1 MGTKLGRRRDRQ
13 IVRVLWLLRALGEG
27 AQLSVSELAKR
38 FGTRRETVYRD
49 LRTLEDIGYPIQGD
63 ENGRLS
69 RPRLLDRKHTA
80 SPDLRLTPGEYSA
93 LALLMEYGRE
103 HIPFRKELTSAATK
117 LKAAQPI
124 SGEETEAFGSVFGAA
139 KRGMKC
145 FGDERLLETLVQAIL
160 IKRRCNVTYR
170 SPKHLIEK
178 TYDYEP
184 YRLRCVDGGLYC
196 IGRIPAIGGLTTLA
210 TERIVTLK
218 LTESVFCSEPDN
230 DLSRYENEAFGVT
243 LEEAITVVLRIRPDQ
258 APYVSEREWHPSQ
271 TIRSL
276 ADGGVEL
283 TFYAGG
289 AFEIERWILGWGDA
303 VEVIAPESLR
313 KRVSSTCEAMW
324 SLYKPVKRRSRGNS

>member
-27 AQLSVSELAKR
+27 TQLSVSELAKR

-93 LALLMEYGRE
+93 LALLMEQGRGTT
-103 HIPFRKELTSAATK
+103 PFRKELTSAATK
-117 LKAAQPI
+117 LKAVQPI
-124 SGEETEAFGSVFGAA
+124 GGLKSEAFGSVFGLA

-145 FGDERLLETLVQAIL
+145 FGDERMLETLVQAIL
-160 IKRRCNVTYR
+160 TKRRCDITYR
-170 SPKHLIEK
+170 SPKHLVQK
-178 TYDYEP
+178 TYQYEP
-184 YRLRCVDGGLYC
+184 YRLRYVDGGLYC
-196 IGRIPAIGGLTTLA
+196 IGRIPAVGGLTTLA
-210 TERIVTLK
+210 TERIVTLQ
-218 LTESVFCSEPDN
+218 LTESVFCAESES

-243 LEEAITVVLRIRPDQ
+243 LEKAIKVVLRVRADQ

-271 TIRSL
+271 TIQSL
-276 ADGGVEL
+276 ADGGIEL
-283 TFYAGG
+283 TFCAGG
-289 AFEIERWILGWGDA
+289 TFEIERWILGWGDA

-313 KRVSSTCEAMW
+313 KRVSSTCRAML
-324 SLYKPVKRRSRGNS
+324 SLYKPARWRSRGNS

>member
-49 LRTLEDIGYPIQGD
+49 LRSLEDIGYPIQGD

-69 RPRLLDRKHTA
+69 RPRLLDWKQ
-80 SPDLRLTPGEYSA
+80 SGSSDLRLTPGEYSA
-93 LALLMEYGRE
+93 LALLMEHGRGST
-103 HIPFRKELTSAATK
+103 PFRKELTSAAAK
-117 LKAAQPI
+117 LKTAQPI
-124 SGEETEAFGSVFGAA
+124 GCEKSEAFGSVFGPA

-145 FGDERLLETLVQAIL
+145 FGDEGMLETLVQAIL
-160 IKRRCNVTYR
+160 TKRRCNVTYR

-178 TYDYEP
+178 TYQYEP
-184 YRLRCVDGGLYC
+184 YRLRHVDGGLYC
-196 IGRIPAIGGLTTLA
+196 IGRIPAIGGLTILA

-218 LTESVFCSEPDN
+218 LIESVFCAEPDN

-243 LEEAITVVLRIRPDQ
+243 LEEAITVVLRIRADQ

-283 TFYAGG
+283 TFCAGG
-289 AFEIERWILGWGDA
+289 TFEIERWILGWGDA

-313 KRVSSTCEAMW
+313 KRVSSTCQAMW
-324 SLYKPVKRRSRGNS
+324 SLYKPVKRRGNS